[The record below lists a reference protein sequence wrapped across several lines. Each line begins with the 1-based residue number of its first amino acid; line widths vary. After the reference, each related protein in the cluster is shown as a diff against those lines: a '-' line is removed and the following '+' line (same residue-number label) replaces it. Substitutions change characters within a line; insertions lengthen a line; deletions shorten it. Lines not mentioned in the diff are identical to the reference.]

1 MDTYNTQFYDLL
13 YRAFEG
19 DATSRRLQGYL
30 DEVMAAK
37 YNGLQLDGFTF
48 APDMQIDFTYEQ
60 AQKEL
65 GLTAMAQ
72 YYDLDSPAIPRGTEG
87 VTLATGK
94 IPRMKDVEYFNE
106 DKVRKQL
113 LIDKLQTPDRALAS
127 AKDKL
132 FVTISDLIGGHTN
145 SLTYQ
150 RHQMVS
156 AGKLTINDKNNP
168 KGIQGVTF
176 SANIPA
182 SNRTPLAT
190 TKRWWTAADYSTE
203 GANADPIQDMI
214 DMVQKASDK
223 GVTSGHFEIQK
234 AYLGRILRHSKVL
247 AAIGADLNPAA
258 DAAGQLRSANY
269 AKRSKKIEILQ
280 DIIGAPIKEIDSLV
294 AVEKWNK
301 TAKKLEKTNI
311 NAFEAD
317 VVVFV
322 PDGQLGE
329 VLTVM
334 PIAFQNPAA
343 QYATFY
349 DGRLQLIVEAD
360 AVKKCQGFYTEM
372 TSLVVPNVPQYMFYL
387 YPNPTA

>member
-176 SANIPA
+176 SANIPTA
-182 SNRTPLAT
+182 NKTTLAGA
-190 TKRWWTAADYSTE
+190 KRWWTAADYSIE
-203 GANADPIQDMI
+203 GANADPVGDLRA
-214 DMVQKASDK
+214 MVQVAKNK
-223 GVTSGHFEIQK
+223 GIRGHFEINT
-234 AYLGRILRHSKVL
+234 AYVDRILAHSKVL
-247 AAIGADLNPAA
+247 AVIGMNLQPLATEAQQTAAAGYAARDAKVRILESVIGA
-258 DAAGQLRSANY
+258 S
-269 AKRSKKIEILQ
+269 
-280 DIIGAPIKEIDSLV
+280 IKEIDSLV

-301 TAKKLEKTNI
+301 TTKKLEKTNI

>member
-182 SNRTPLAT
+182 SNKTTLAT

-203 GANADPIQDMI
+203 GTNADPVGDLRA
-214 DMVQKASDK
+214 MVQVAKNK
-223 GVTSGHFEIQK
+223 GIRGHFEINT
-234 AYLGRILRHSKVL
+234 AYVDRILAHSKVL
-247 AAIGADLNPAA
+247 AVIGMNLQPLATVAQQTAAAGYAARDAKVRILESVIGA
-258 DAAGQLRSANY
+258 S
-269 AKRSKKIEILQ
+269 
-280 DIIGAPIKEIDSLV
+280 IKEIDSLV

-301 TAKKLEKTNI
+301 TTKKLEKTNI

>member
-182 SNRTPLAT
+182 SNKTTLAT

-203 GANADPIQDMI
+203 GANADPVGDLRA
-214 DMVQKASDK
+214 MVQVAKNK
-223 GVTSGHFEIQK
+223 GIRGHFEINT
-234 AYLGRILRHSKVL
+234 AYVDRILAHSKVL
-247 AAIGADLNPAA
+247 AVIGMNLQPLATVAQQTAAAGYAARDAKVRILESVIGA
-258 DAAGQLRSANY
+258 S
-269 AKRSKKIEILQ
+269 
-280 DIIGAPIKEIDSLV
+280 IKEIDSLV

-301 TAKKLEKTNI
+301 TTKKLEKTNI

>member
-182 SNRTPLAT
+182 SNKTTLAT

-203 GANADPIQDMI
+203 GANADPVGDLRA
-214 DMVQKASDK
+214 MVQVAKNK
-223 GVTSGHFEIQK
+223 GIRGHFEINT
-234 AYLGRILRHSKVL
+234 AYVDRILAHSKVL
-247 AAIGADLNPAA
+247 AVIGMNLQPLATVAQQTA
-258 DAAGQLRSANY
+258 AAGY
-269 AKRSKKIEILQ
+269 AARDAKVRILESV
-280 DIIGAPIKEIDSLV
+280 IGAPIKEIDSLV

-301 TAKKLEKTNI
+301 TTKKLEKTNI

-322 PDGQLGE
+322 PNGQLGE

>member
-182 SNRTPLAT
+182 ANKTTLAT

-203 GANADPIQDMI
+203 GTNADPVGDLRA
-214 DMVQKASDK
+214 MVQVAKNK
-223 GVTSGHFEIQK
+223 GIRGHFEINT
-234 AYLGRILRHSKVL
+234 AYVDRILAHSKVL
-247 AAIGADLNPAA
+247 AVIGMNLQPLATAAQQSAAAGYAARDAKVRILESVIGA
-258 DAAGQLRSANY
+258 S
-269 AKRSKKIEILQ
+269 
-280 DIIGAPIKEIDSLV
+280 IKEIDSLV

-301 TAKKLEKTNI
+301 TTKKLEKTNI

>member
-94 IPRMKDVEYFNE
+94 IPRMKDVDYFNE

-182 SNRTPLAT
+182 SNKTTLAT

-203 GANADPIQDMI
+203 GANADPVD
-214 DMVQKASDK
+214 DLRAMVQVAKNK
-223 GVTSGHFEIQK
+223 GIRGHFEINT
-234 AYLGRILRHSKVL
+234 AYVDRILAHSKVL
-247 AAIGADLNPAA
+247 AVIGMNLQPLATVAQQTAAAGYAARDAKVRILESVIGA
-258 DAAGQLRSANY
+258 S
-269 AKRSKKIEILQ
+269 
-280 DIIGAPIKEIDSLV
+280 IKEIDSLV

-301 TAKKLEKTNI
+301 TIKKLEKTNI

>member
-182 SNRTPLAT
+182 ANKTTLAT

-203 GANADPIQDMI
+203 GANADPVGDLRA
-214 DMVQKASDK
+214 MVQVAKNK
-223 GVTSGHFEIQK
+223 GIRGHFEINT
-234 AYLGRILRHSKVL
+234 AYVDRILAHSKVL
-247 AAIGADLNPAA
+247 AVIGMNLQPLATTAQQTA
-258 DAAGQLRSANY
+258 AAGY
-269 AKRSKKIEILQ
+269 AARDAKVRILESV
-280 DIIGAPIKEIDSLV
+280 IGAPIKEIDSLV

-301 TAKKLEKTNI
+301 TTKKLEKTNI

>member
-182 SNRTPLAT
+182 SNKTTLAT

-203 GANADPIQDMI
+203 GANADPVD
-214 DMVQKASDK
+214 DLRAMVQVAKNK
-223 GVTSGHFEIQK
+223 GIRGHFEINT
-234 AYLGRILRHSKVL
+234 AYVDRILAHSKVL
-247 AAIGADLNPAA
+247 AVIGMNLQPLATIAQQTAAAGYAAREAKVRILESVIGA
-258 DAAGQLRSANY
+258 S
-269 AKRSKKIEILQ
+269 
-280 DIIGAPIKEIDSLV
+280 IKEIDSLV

-301 TAKKLEKTNI
+301 TTKKLEKTNI

>member
-182 SNRTPLAT
+182 ANKTTLAT

-203 GANADPIQDMI
+203 GANADPVGDLRA
-214 DMVQKASDK
+214 MVQVAKNK
-223 GVTSGHFEIQK
+223 GIRGHFEINT
-234 AYLGRILRHSKVL
+234 AYVDRILAHSKVL
-247 AAIGADLNPAA
+247 AVIGMNLQPLATVAQQTAAAGYAARDAKVRILESVIGA
-258 DAAGQLRSANY
+258 S
-269 AKRSKKIEILQ
+269 
-280 DIIGAPIKEIDSLV
+280 IKEIDSLV

-301 TAKKLEKTNI
+301 TTKKLEKTNI

>member
-182 SNRTPLAT
+182 ANKTTLAGA
-190 TKRWWTAADYSTE
+190 KRWWTAADYSTE
-203 GANADPIQDMI
+203 GANADPVGDLRA
-214 DMVQKASDK
+214 MVQVAKNK
-223 GVTSGHFEIQK
+223 GIRGHFEINT
-234 AYLGRILRHSKVL
+234 AYVDRILAHSKVL
-247 AAIGADLNPAA
+247 AVIGMNLQPLATEAQQTAAAGYAARDAKVRILESVIGA
-258 DAAGQLRSANY
+258 S
-269 AKRSKKIEILQ
+269 
-280 DIIGAPIKEIDSLV
+280 IKEIDSLV

-301 TAKKLEKTNI
+301 TTKKLEKTNI

>member
-182 SNRTPLAT
+182 SNKTTLAT

-203 GANADPIQDMI
+203 GTNADPVGDLRA
-214 DMVQKASDK
+214 MVQVAKNK
-223 GVTSGHFEIQK
+223 GIRGHFEINT
-234 AYLGRILRHSKVL
+234 AYVDRILAHSKVL
-247 AAIGADLNPAA
+247 AVIGMNLQPLATVAQQTAAAGYAARDTKVRILESVIGA
-258 DAAGQLRSANY
+258 S
-269 AKRSKKIEILQ
+269 
-280 DIIGAPIKEIDSLV
+280 IKEIDSLV

-301 TAKKLEKTNI
+301 TTKKLEKTNI

>member
-182 SNRTPLAT
+182 ANKTTLAT

-203 GANADPIQDMI
+203 GANADPVGDLRA
-214 DMVQKASDK
+214 MVQVAKNK
-223 GVTSGHFEIQK
+223 GIRGHFEINT
-234 AYLGRILRHSKVL
+234 AYVDRILAHSKVL
-247 AAIGADLNPAA
+247 AVIGMNLQPLATAAQQTAAAGYAARDAKVRILESVIGA
-258 DAAGQLRSANY
+258 S
-269 AKRSKKIEILQ
+269 
-280 DIIGAPIKEIDSLV
+280 IKEIDSLV

-301 TAKKLEKTNI
+301 TTKKLEKTNI

>member
-182 SNRTPLAT
+182 ANKTTLAT
-190 TKRWWTAADYSTE
+190 TKRWWTAADSSTE
-203 GANADPIQDMI
+203 GANADPVGDLRA
-214 DMVQKASDK
+214 MVQVAKNK
-223 GVTSGHFEIQK
+223 GIRGHFEINT
-234 AYLGRILRHSKVL
+234 AYVDRILAHSKVL
-247 AAIGADLNPAA
+247 AVIGMNLQPLATTAQQTA
-258 DAAGQLRSANY
+258 AAGY
-269 AKRSKKIEILQ
+269 AARDAKVRILESV
-280 DIIGAPIKEIDSLV
+280 IGAPIKEIDSLV

-301 TAKKLEKTNI
+301 TTKKLEKTNI

>member
-156 AGKLTINDKNNP
+156 AGKFTINDKNNP

-182 SNRTPLAT
+182 ANKTTLAT

-203 GANADPIQDMI
+203 GTNADPVGDLRA
-214 DMVQKASDK
+214 MVQVAKNK
-223 GVTSGHFEIQK
+223 GIRGHFEINT
-234 AYLGRILRHSKVL
+234 AYVDRILAHSKVL
-247 AAIGADLNPAA
+247 AVIGMNLQPLATAAQQSAAAGYAARDAKVRILESVIGA
-258 DAAGQLRSANY
+258 S
-269 AKRSKKIEILQ
+269 
-280 DIIGAPIKEIDSLV
+280 IKEIDSLV

-301 TAKKLEKTNI
+301 TTKKLEKTNI

>member
-1 MDTYNTQFYDLL
+1 MDTFNTQFYDLL

-19 DATSRRLQGYL
+19 DATSTRLQGYL

-37 YNGLQLDGFTF
+37 YNGLQLDGFSF

-60 AQKEL
+60 VQKEL

-87 VTLATGK
+87 FTLATGK

-132 FVTISDLIGGHTN
+132 FVTLSDLIGGHTN

-156 AGKLTINDKNNP
+156 TGKLTINDKNNP

-176 SANIPA
+176 SANIPSGNKTTLSA
-182 SNRTPLAT
+182 S
-190 TKRWWTAADYSTE
+190 KRWWTAADYSTE
-203 GANADPIQDMI
+203 GANATPIEDLRA
-214 DMVQKASDK
+214 MVQTAKDK
-223 GVTSGHFEIQK
+223 GVTGHFEINT
-234 AYLGRILRHSKVL
+234 AYMDRILSHSKVL
-247 AAIGADLNPAA
+247 GVIGMNLQPLATEAQQKA
-258 DAAGQLRSANY
+258 AAGY
-269 AKRSKKIEILQ
+269 AARDMKVRLLES
-280 DIIGAPIKEIDSLV
+280 IIGAPIKEIDSLV

-301 TAKKLEKTNI
+301 TTKKLEKTNI
-311 NAFEAD
+311 NAFEPD

-322 PDGQLGE
+322 PNGQLGE

-343 QYATFY
+343 KHATFY
-349 DGRLQLIVEAD
+349 GGRLQLIVEAD
-360 AVKKCQGFYTEM
+360 ATKKCQGFYTEM
-372 TSLVVPNVPQYMFYL
+372 TSLVVPNVPQYMWYL

>member
-1 MDTYNTQFYDLL
+1 MDTYNNQFYDLL

-60 AQKEL
+60 IQKEL

-87 VTLATGK
+87 FTLATGK

-113 LIDKLQTPDRALAS
+113 IADRLYTADRALAA
-127 AKDKL
+127 AKDNL
-132 FVTISDLIGGHTN
+132 FVTLDQLIGGHTN

-156 AGKLTINDKNNP
+156 TGKLTINDKNNP

-176 SANIPA
+176 SANVPNA
-182 SNRTPLAT
+182 NRTELAGA
-190 TKRWWTAADYSTE
+190 KRWWTTSDYSTE
-203 GANADPIQDMI
+203 GTAATPVKDMRA
-214 DMVQKASDK
+214 MVQTAKDK
-223 GVTSGHFEIQK
+223 GIRGHFEINT
-234 AYLGRILRHSKVL
+234 AYVDRILDHSKVL
-247 AAIGADLNPAA
+247 GVIGMNLQPLATEAQQLS
-258 DAAGQLRSANY
+258 AAGY
-269 AKRSKKIEILQ
+269 AARDAKIRILESV
-280 DIIGAPIKEIDSLV
+280 IGAPIKEIDSLV
-294 AVEKWNK
+294 AVEKYNK
-301 TAKKLEKTNI
+301 STKKLEKTNI

-317 VVVFV
+317 VIVFV

-329 VLTVM
+329 ILTVM
-334 PIAFQNPAA
+334 PIAFENPAA
-343 QYATFY
+343 KHASFY
-349 DGRLQLIVEAD
+349 GGRLQLIVEAD

-387 YPNPTA
+387 YPNPKA

>member
-182 SNRTPLAT
+182 SNRTTLAT

-203 GANADPIQDMI
+203 GANADPVGDLRA
-214 DMVQKASDK
+214 MVQVAKNK
-223 GVTSGHFEIQK
+223 GIRGHFEINT
-234 AYLGRILRHSKVL
+234 AYVDRILAHSKVL
-247 AAIGADLNPAA
+247 AVIGMNLQPLATTAQQTA
-258 DAAGQLRSANY
+258 AAGY
-269 AKRSKKIEILQ
+269 AARDAKVRILESV
-280 DIIGAPIKEIDSLV
+280 IGAPIKEIDSLV

-301 TAKKLEKTNI
+301 TTKKLEKTNI

>member
-182 SNRTPLAT
+182 SNKTTLAT

-203 GANADPIQDMI
+203 GANADPVGDLRA
-214 DMVQKASDK
+214 MVQVAKNK
-223 GVTSGHFEIQK
+223 GIRGHFEINT
-234 AYLGRILRHSKVL
+234 AYVDRILAHSKVL
-247 AAIGADLNPAA
+247 AVIGMNLQPLATVAQQTAAAGYAARDTKVRILESVIGA
-258 DAAGQLRSANY
+258 S
-269 AKRSKKIEILQ
+269 
-280 DIIGAPIKEIDSLV
+280 IKEIDSLV

-301 TAKKLEKTNI
+301 TTKKLEKTNI

>member
-182 SNRTPLAT
+182 ANKTTLAT

-203 GANADPIQDMI
+203 GTNADPVGDLRA
-214 DMVQKASDK
+214 MVQVAKNK
-223 GVTSGHFEIQK
+223 GIRGHFEINT
-234 AYLGRILRHSKVL
+234 AYVDRILAHSKVL
-247 AAIGADLNPAA
+247 AVIGMNLQPLATVAQQTAAAGYAARDAKVRILESVIGA
-258 DAAGQLRSANY
+258 S
-269 AKRSKKIEILQ
+269 
-280 DIIGAPIKEIDSLV
+280 IKEIDSLV

-301 TAKKLEKTNI
+301 TTKKLEKTNI

>member
-156 AGKLTINDKNNP
+156 EGKLTINDKNNP

-176 SANIPA
+176 SANIPTA
-182 SNRTPLAT
+182 NKTTLAGA
-190 TKRWWTAADYSTE
+190 KRWWTAADYSTE
-203 GANADPIQDMI
+203 GTNADPVGDLRA
-214 DMVQKASDK
+214 MVQVAKNK
-223 GVTSGHFEIQK
+223 GIRGHFEINT
-234 AYLGRILRHSKVL
+234 AYVDRILAHSKVL
-247 AAIGADLNPAA
+247 AVIGMNLQPLATTAQQTA
-258 DAAGQLRSANY
+258 AAGY
-269 AKRSKKIEILQ
+269 AARDAKVRILESV
-280 DIIGAPIKEIDSLV
+280 IGAPIKEIDSLV

-301 TAKKLEKTNI
+301 TTKKLEKTNI

>member
-127 AKDKL
+127 AKDKF

-182 SNRTPLAT
+182 SNKTTLAT

-203 GANADPIQDMI
+203 GANADPVD
-214 DMVQKASDK
+214 DLRAMVQVAKNK
-223 GVTSGHFEIQK
+223 GIRGHFEINT
-234 AYLGRILRHSKVL
+234 AYVDRILAHSKVL
-247 AAIGADLNPAA
+247 AVIGMNLQPLATAAQQSAAAGYAARDAKVRILESVIGA
-258 DAAGQLRSANY
+258 S
-269 AKRSKKIEILQ
+269 
-280 DIIGAPIKEIDSLV
+280 IKEIDSLV

-301 TAKKLEKTNI
+301 TTKKLEKTNI

>member
-182 SNRTPLAT
+182 ANKTTLAT
-190 TKRWWTAADYSTE
+190 TKRWWTAADYSAE
-203 GANADPIQDMI
+203 GANADPVGDLRA
-214 DMVQKASDK
+214 MVQVAKNK
-223 GVTSGHFEIQK
+223 GIRGHFEINT
-234 AYLGRILRHSKVL
+234 AYVDRILTHSKVL
-247 AAIGADLNPAA
+247 AVIGMNLQPLATAAQQTAAAGYAARDAKVRILESVIGA
-258 DAAGQLRSANY
+258 S
-269 AKRSKKIEILQ
+269 
-280 DIIGAPIKEIDSLV
+280 IKEIDSLV

-301 TAKKLEKTNI
+301 TTKKLEKTNI

-343 QYATFY
+343 RYATFY
-349 DGRLQLIVEAD
+349 GGRLQLIVEAD

>member
-113 LIDKLQTPDRALAS
+113 LIDKLQTPDMALAS

-176 SANIPA
+176 SANIPTA
-182 SNRTPLAT
+182 NRTPLAG

-203 GANADPIQDMI
+203 GANADPVGDLRA
-214 DMVQKASDK
+214 MVQVAKNK
-223 GVTSGHFEIQK
+223 GIRGHFEINT
-234 AYLGRILRHSKVL
+234 AYVDRILAHSKVL
-247 AAIGADLNPAA
+247 AVIGMNLQPLATEAQQTAAAGYAARDAKVRILESVIGA
-258 DAAGQLRSANY
+258 S
-269 AKRSKKIEILQ
+269 
-280 DIIGAPIKEIDSLV
+280 IKEIDSLV

-301 TAKKLEKTNI
+301 TTKKLEKTNI

>member
-30 DEVMAAK
+30 DEVMAVK

-182 SNRTPLAT
+182 SNKTTLAT

-203 GANADPIQDMI
+203 GTNADPVGDLRA
-214 DMVQKASDK
+214 MVQVAKNK
-223 GVTSGHFEIQK
+223 GIRGHFEINT
-234 AYLGRILRHSKVL
+234 AYVDRILAHSKVL
-247 AAIGADLNPAA
+247 AVIGMNLQPLATVAQQTAAAGYAARDTKVRILESVIGA
-258 DAAGQLRSANY
+258 S
-269 AKRSKKIEILQ
+269 
-280 DIIGAPIKEIDSLV
+280 IKEIDSLV

-301 TAKKLEKTNI
+301 TTKKLEKTNI

>member
-182 SNRTPLAT
+182 ANKTTLAT

-203 GANADPIQDMI
+203 GTNADPVGDLRA
-214 DMVQKASDK
+214 MVQVAKNK
-223 GVTSGHFEIQK
+223 GIRGHFEINT
-234 AYLGRILRHSKVL
+234 AYVDRILAHSKVL
-247 AAIGADLNPAA
+247 AVIGMNLQPLATVAQQTA
-258 DAAGQLRSANY
+258 AAGY
-269 AKRSKKIEILQ
+269 AARDAKVRILESV
-280 DIIGAPIKEIDSLV
+280 IGAPIKEIDSLV

-301 TAKKLEKTNI
+301 TTKKLEKTNI

-349 DGRLQLIVEAD
+349 GGRLQLIVEAD